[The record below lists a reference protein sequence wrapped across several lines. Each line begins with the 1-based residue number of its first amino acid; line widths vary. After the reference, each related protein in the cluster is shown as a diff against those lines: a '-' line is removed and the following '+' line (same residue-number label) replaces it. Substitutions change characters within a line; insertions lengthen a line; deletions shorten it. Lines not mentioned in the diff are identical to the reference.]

1 MTKSLHRHYKS
12 HGKERRKRCVF
23 RRLQKTGRDGADVT
37 WRGRSFQVRVATTGK
52 GRSPT
57 VDSRV
62 RRTDSDDVDASYC
75 SPHSIMHGH
84 PHFRTTS
91 QSLCGTLSHMS
102 GCGWRKT
109 GRMLRHCME
118 WPDWPNRQLHMKQ
131 CLLFG
136 KFWLINK
143 FVTPGSN
150 RQ

>member
-75 SPHSIMHGH
+75 SRHNMMHGH

-91 QSLCGTLSHMS
+91 QSLCGTLSHML
-102 GCGWRKT
+102 WLAK
-109 GRMLRHCME
+109 
-118 WPDWPNRQLHMKQ
+118 DRQDATSLHGMARLTKPP
-131 CLLFG
+131 
-136 KFWLINK
+136 
-143 FVTPGSN
+143 TPHETMSSVWKILT
-150 RQ
+150 